1 MDRVRPSTSN
11 LKIRSCFM
19 PHLLRWFTRE
29 MQNYMDELMRFRSKQ
44 NESGRNRLENLEYL
58 DEVKRATLDGRKL
71 DDDCLGLCARGDV

>member
-1 MDRVRPSTSN
+1 
-11 LKIRSCFM
+11 
-19 PHLLRWFTRE
+19 
-29 MQNYMDELMRFRSKQ
+29 MDELMRFRSKQ